1 MNSVTLITND
11 IDLFN
16 TFSSYTL
23 FDEVNIASGIDEKTE
38 YGNLVVSDRLYG
50 INQLIEIVNNGLKA
64 NKIVYLLSSN
74 MSSQS
79 GYNSL
84 AALLKSHNISVLPPK
99 LTDTQILIKFCDLI
113 NLQERKINNVAVL
126 FGADSKVGTTITALA
141 MAESLADQSEG
152 NVAVLNLSGHVSFPY
167 VDFDE
172 SKGLDSIRSKVF
184 NKILTQDE
192 LKEAMV
198 QSRDLKNLYILPPGR
213 TLIDFKYYGTD
224 HIEYVINMAA
234 AMFDV
239 VIVDAGW
246 YPHNNLYFGALNAT
260 PNRYLV
266 TTQED
271 ASANAHFIIRQQVL
285 DEYGIT
291 VKRNEVNTKVD
302 YPENIMLIVNKFNGE
317 VSTTNFVKSYDMIFA
332 GALPLVPIST
342 YELQSRKKTLR
353 GSNKHYDKQLDKLSS
368 LVALLM
374 EYKLTKKKKAKGFFG
389 IGGRH
394 EQ

>member
-1 MNSVTLITND
+1 MKSVTLITND
-11 IDLFN
+11 IELYN
-16 TFSSYTL
+16 TFLSYKL
-23 FDEVNIASGIDEKTE
+23 FDEVNIASSIDEKSE
-38 YGNLVVSDRLYG
+38 YVNLIVSDRLYG
-50 INQLIEIVNNGLKA
+50 INQLIEIVGNGLKA
-64 NKIVYLLSSN
+64 QKIVYLLSSN

-99 LTDTQILIKFCDLI
+99 LTDTQLLMKFCELI

-141 MAESLADQSEG
+141 LAESLADQSEG
-152 NVAVLNLSGHVSFPY
+152 TVAVLNLSGHVSFTY
-167 VDFDE
+167 VDFND

-184 NKILTQDE
+184 NKILSQDE

-198 QSRDLKNLYILPPGR
+198 TSKEFKNLYILPPGR
-213 TLIDFKYYGTD
+213 TMIDFKYYRTD
-224 HIEYVINMAA
+224 HIEYLINMAS

-246 YPHNNLYFGALNAT
+246 YPHNNLYFGALNST

-271 ASANAHFIIRQQVL
+271 ASADAHFIIRQQVL

-291 VKRNEVNTKVD
+291 VKRNEINTKVD
-302 YPENIMLIVNKFNGE
+302 HPENIMLIVNKYNGD

-332 GALPLVPIST
+332 GALPFISIST
-342 YELQSRKKTLR
+342 HELQAKKKTLR
-353 GSNKHYDKQLDKLSS
+353 GQSKYYDKQLDKLTN

-374 EYKLTKKKKAKGFFG
+374 EYKLTKKKKVKGFFG
-389 IGGRH
+389 IGG
-394 EQ
+394 

>member
-11 IDLFN
+11 IELYN
-16 TFSSYTL
+16 TFLSYKL
-23 FDEVNIASGIDEKTE
+23 FDEVNITSSIEEKSE

-50 INQLIEIVNNGLKA
+50 INQLIEVVNNGLKA

-84 AALLKSHNISVLPPK
+84 VTLLKSHNISVLPPK
-99 LTDTQILIKFCDLI
+99 LTDTQILMKFCDLI

-126 FGADSKVGTTITALA
+126 FGADSKVGTTITALGL
-141 MAESLADQSEG
+141 AENLAEQSEG
-152 NVAVLNLSGHVSFPY
+152 NVAVLNLSGHVSFAY
-167 VDFDE
+167 VDFNE
-172 SKGLDSIRSKVF
+172 GKGLDSIRSKVF
-184 NKILTQDE
+184 NKILSQDE

-246 YPHNNLYFGALNAT
+246 YPHNNLYFGALNST

-291 VKRNEVNTKVD
+291 VKRNEIDPKVD
-302 YPENIMLIVNKFNGE
+302 HPENIMLIVNKYNGE

-332 GALPLVPIST
+332 GALPLIPIST
-342 YELQSRKKTLR
+342 YELQSRKSTLR
-353 GSNKHYDKQLDKLSS
+353 GSSKYYDKQLNKLTG

-374 EYKLTKKKKAKGFFG
+374 EYKLTKKKKVKGFFG
-389 IGGRH
+389 IGG
-394 EQ
+394 

>member
-246 YPHNNLYFGALNAT
+246 YPHNNLYFGALNST

-271 ASANAHFIIRQQVL
+271 ASANAHFIIRQQAL

>member
-1 MNSVTLITND
+1 MNIVTLITND
-11 IDLFN
+11 IDLYN
-16 TFSSYTL
+16 TFLSYTL
-23 FDEVNIASGIDEKTE
+23 FDEVNIASGIDEKME
-38 YGNLVVSDRLYG
+38 YGNLIVSDRLYG
-50 INQLIEIVNNGLKA
+50 INRLIEIVDNGLKA
-64 NKIVYLLSSN
+64 DRIIYLLSSN

-84 AALLKSHNISVLPPK
+84 AALLKSHNINVLPPK

-152 NVAVLNLSGHVSFPY
+152 NVAVLNLSGHVSFTY

-192 LKEAMV
+192 LKEVMV
-198 QSRDLKNLYILPPGR
+198 QSRALKNLYILPPGR

-246 YPHNNLYFGALNAT
+246 YPHNNLYFGALNSS

-302 YPENIMLIVNKFNGE
+302 HPENIMLIVNKYNGE

-332 GALPLVPIST
+332 GALPLVPISN
-342 YELQSRKKTLR
+342 YELQSKKKTLR
-353 GSNKHYDKQLDKLSS
+353 GSSKYYDRQLDKLTN

-374 EYKLTKKKKAKGFFG
+374 EYKLIKKKKTKGFFG
-389 IGGRH
+389 IGG
-394 EQ
+394 

>member
-11 IDLFN
+11 IDLYN

-38 YGNLVVSDRLYG
+38 YGNLIVSDRLYG
-50 INQLIEIVNNGLKA
+50 INQLIEIVDNGLKA
-64 NKIVYLLSSN
+64 NRIIYLLSSN

-152 NVAVLNLSGHVSFPY
+152 NVAVLNLSGHVSFTY
-167 VDFDE
+167 LDFDE

-184 NKILTQDE
+184 NKILSQDE

-198 QSRDLKNLYILPPGR
+198 QSRNFKNLYILPPGR

-302 YPENIMLIVNKFNGE
+302 HPENIMLIVNKFNGE

-353 GSNKHYDKQLDKLSS
+353 GSSKYYDKQLDKLTD

>member
-1 MNSVTLITND
+1 MKSVTLITND
-11 IDLFN
+11 IDLYN
-16 TFSSYTL
+16 TFLSNKL
-23 FDEVNIASGIDEKTE
+23 FDEVNIASSIDERSE
-38 YGNLVVSDRLYG
+38 YDNLIVSDRLYG
-50 INQLIEIVNNGLKA
+50 INQLIEIVGNGLKA
-64 NKIVYLLSSN
+64 QKIVYLLSSN

-84 AALLKSHNISVLPPK
+84 AALLKSHNISVFPPK
-99 LTDTQILIKFCDLI
+99 LTDTQILMKFCEMI

-141 MAESLADQSEG
+141 LAENLAEQSEG
-152 NVAVLNLSGHVSFPY
+152 TIAVLNLSGHVSFTY
-167 VDFDE
+167 VDFNG

-184 NKILTQDE
+184 NKILSQEE

-198 QSRDLKNLYILPPGR
+198 QSKEFKNLYILPPCR
-213 TLIDFKYYGTD
+213 TLIDFKYYRID
-224 HIEYVINMAA
+224 HIEYLINMAS

-246 YPHNNLYFGALNAT
+246 YPHNNLYFGALNST
-260 PNRYLV
+260 PNRYMV

-271 ASANAHFIIRQQVL
+271 ASADAHFIIRQQVL

-291 VKRNEVNTKVD
+291 VKRNEINPKVD
-302 YPENIMLIVNKFNGE
+302 HPENIMLIVNKYNGE

-332 GALPLVPIST
+332 GALPLIPIST
-342 YELQSRKKTLR
+342 YELQAKKKTLR
-353 GSNKHYDKQLDKLSS
+353 GSSKYYDKQLDKLTN

-374 EYKLTKKKKAKGFFG
+374 EYKLTKKKKVKGLFG
-389 IGGRH
+389 IGG
-394 EQ
+394 

>member
-1 MNSVTLITND
+1 MNIVTLITND
-11 IDLFN
+11 IDLYN
-16 TFSSYTL
+16 TFLSYTL

-38 YGNLVVSDRLYG
+38 YGNLIVSDRLYG
-50 INQLIEIVNNGLKA
+50 INRLIEIVDNGLKA
-64 NKIVYLLSSN
+64 DRIIYLLSSN

-99 LTDTQILIKFCDLI
+99 LTDTQILMKFCDLI
-113 NLQERKINNVAVL
+113 NLQERKTNNVAVL
-126 FGADSKVGTTITALA
+126 FGADSKVGTTITALGL
-141 MAESLADQSEG
+141 AENLAEQSEG
-152 NVAVLNLSGHVSFPY
+152 NVAVLNLSGHVSFTY
-167 VDFDE
+167 VDSNE

-184 NKILTQDE
+184 NKILSQDE

-198 QSRDLKNLYILPPGR
+198 QSRDLKNLYILPPCR

-224 HIEYVINMAA
+224 HIEYVINMAS
-234 AMFDV
+234 AMFDA

-246 YPHNNLYFGALNAT
+246 YPHNNLYFGALNST

-271 ASANAHFIIRQQVL
+271 ASKNAHFLIRQQAL

-291 VKRNEVNTKVD
+291 VKRNEIDTNVD
-302 YPENIMLIVNKFNGE
+302 HPENIMLIVNKYNGE
-317 VSTTNFVKSYDMIFA
+317 VSTTNFVKGYDMIFA
-332 GALPLVPIST
+332 GALPLIPIST
-342 YELQSRKKTLR
+342 YELQSKKKTLR
-353 GSNKHYDKQLDKLSS
+353 GSSKYYDKQLDKLTN

-374 EYKLTKKKKAKGFFG
+374 EYKLTKKKKTKGFFG
-389 IGGRH
+389 IGG
-394 EQ
+394 

>member
-1 MNSVTLITND
+1 MNIVTLITND
-11 IDLFN
+11 IDLYN
-16 TFSSYTL
+16 TFLSYTL

-38 YGNLVVSDRLYG
+38 YGNLIVSDRLYG
-50 INQLIEIVNNGLKA
+50 INRLIEIVDNGLKA
-64 NKIVYLLSSN
+64 DRIIYLLSSN

-84 AALLKSHNISVLPPK
+84 AALLKSHNINVLPPK
-99 LTDTQILIKFCDLI
+99 LTDTQILMKFCDLI

-126 FGADSKVGTTITALA
+126 FGADSKVGTTITSLALA
-141 MAESLADQSEG
+141 ENLADQSEG

-167 VDFDE
+167 VDFYE

-184 NKILTQDE
+184 NKILSQDE

-198 QSRDLKNLYILPPGR
+198 QNRDLKNLYILPPGR

-246 YPHNNLYFGALNAT
+246 YPHNNLYFGALNST

-285 DEYGIT
+285 DEYNIT
-291 VKRNEVNTKVD
+291 VKRNEVDLKVD
-302 YPENIMLIVNKFNGE
+302 HPENIMLIVNKFNGE

-353 GSNKHYDKQLDKLSS
+353 GSNKYYDKQLDKLTG
-368 LVALLM
+368 LIALLM
-374 EYKLTKKKKAKGFFG
+374 EYKLTKKKKVKGFFG